1 MLDLTLQH
9 LDIDVGEAGE
19 EEVDVVVRACGESK
33 CSSVAPCLLG
43 LTEARQR

>member
-19 EEVDVVVRACGESK
+19 EVAGVVRACGQSK
-33 CSSVAPCLLG
+33 SMLLV
-43 LTEARQR
+43 LCVWS